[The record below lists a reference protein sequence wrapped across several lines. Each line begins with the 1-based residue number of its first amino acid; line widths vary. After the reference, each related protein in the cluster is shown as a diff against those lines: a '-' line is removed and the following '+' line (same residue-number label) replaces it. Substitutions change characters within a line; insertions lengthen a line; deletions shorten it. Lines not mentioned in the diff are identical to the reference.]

1 MIVKHLFGKRFPERS
16 KQCNKKWTQKIL
28 HSRDKW
34 FDSYEDHSIQNI
46 RVDLSNKIT
55 ILKS

>member
-34 FDSYEDHSIQNI
+34 FD
-46 RVDLSNKIT
+46 VDLSNKIT